1 MKNEIFQQIGT
12 PSEIYDR
19 PKNAYVAH
27 FVGSANILSG
37 TAVVKNGSVFL
48 QYGGG
53 LAEVLPGARKIEDGA
68 PLTAAVRSE
77 VIDLLPT
84 GEAGIPAL
92 VKEKSFSAGM
102 LRIALQTENGEE
114 IIASRHGIDAAVAPG
129 DSVVIRFS
137 PEAAA
142 IVEAED
148 EKP

>member
-1 MKNEIFQQIGT
+1 M
-12 PSEIYDR
+12 
-19 PKNAYVAH
+19 
-27 FVGSANILSG
+27 
-37 TAVVKNGSVFL
+37 
-48 QYGGG
+48 
-53 LAEVLPGARKIEDGA
+53 LPEAREIEDGT

-102 LRIALQTENGEE
+102 LRIALQTGNGEE

>member
-1 MKNEIFQQIGT
+1 MKNGIFQQIGT

-53 LAEVLPGARKIEDGA
+53 LAEVLPEAREIEDGA

-92 VKEKSFSAGM
+92 VKEKSF
-102 LRIALQTENGEE
+102 
-114 IIASRHGIDAAVAPG
+114 AVAPG

>member
-1 MKNEIFQQIGT
+1 MKQKFPALVITCEHA
-12 PSEIYDR
+12 S
-19 PKNAYVAH
+19 NAVPR
-27 FVGSANILSG
+27 
-37 TAVVKNGSVFL
+37 FL
-48 QYGGG
+48 AQ
-53 LAEVLPGARKIEDGA
+53 RI
-68 PLTAAVRSE
+68 AA
-77 VIDLLPT
+77 T